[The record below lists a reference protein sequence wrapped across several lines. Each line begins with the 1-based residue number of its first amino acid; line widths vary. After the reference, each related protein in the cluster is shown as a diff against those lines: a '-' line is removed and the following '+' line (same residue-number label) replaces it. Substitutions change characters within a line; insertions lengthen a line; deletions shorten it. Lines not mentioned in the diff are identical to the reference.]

1 MPQESPFQR
10 FVTMVEVT
18 ENVQNAQELASVWG
32 TIRQEC
38 AEADIEVLDAYAVL
52 GEIDFLV
59 LYDAPSREEAYKA
72 SLIIGRHGFDT
83 RTMAITPTDRFADL
97 VDDI

>member
-1 MPQESPFQR
+1 MPSENSFER
-10 FVTMVEVT
+10 FVTLVT
-18 ENVQNAQELASVWG
+18 VTQSVQNAQEMASVWG

-38 AEADIEVLDAYAVL
+38 AEADIEILNAYAVL
-52 GEIDFLV
+52 GSIDFLV

-72 SLIIGRHGFDT
+72 SLIIERHGFNT